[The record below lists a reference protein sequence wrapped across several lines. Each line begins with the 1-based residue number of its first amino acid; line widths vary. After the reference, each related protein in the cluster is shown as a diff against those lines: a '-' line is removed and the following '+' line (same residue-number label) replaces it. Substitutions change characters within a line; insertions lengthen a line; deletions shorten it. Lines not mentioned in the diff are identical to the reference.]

1 MYYTIKEKSNA
12 ELLSILLGISE
23 RDLRLFNLSDILQAP
38 RSIYGIGSKKQLKI
52 YALKEITQRLL
63 NANAR
68 KPNRISTP
76 QDIADI
82 LMPKFRYEV
91 KEHFIIIVLD
101 TKNQVVAMPTISV
114 GTLNTSLVH
123 PREVF
128 NEALK
133 YPTSSIILAHNHP
146 SGTTMPSP
154 EDIQTTKRLKEV
166 AELLGIGFYDHL
178 IVTADDYRSILSSA
192 EWYMANNSS

>member
-101 TKNQVVAMPTISV
+101 TKNQVVAMPTISI
-114 GTLNTSLVH
+114 GTLNTSVVH

-146 SGTTMPSP
+146 SGDSSPST
-154 EDIQTTKRLKEV
+154 EDINITNRLVKCGKILDIEV
-166 AELLGIGFYDHL
+166 LDHIIIGDNTYTSMKMQGL
-178 IVTADDYRSILSSA
+178 IR
-192 EWYMANNSS
+192 

>member
-76 QDIADI
+76 QDVADI

-146 SGTTMPSP
+146 SGDSSPST
-154 EDIQTTKRLKEV
+154 EDINITNRLVKCGKILDIEV
-166 AELLGIGFYDHL
+166 LDHIIIGDNTFTSMKMQGL
-178 IVTADDYRSILSSA
+178 IR
-192 EWYMANNSS
+192 

>member
-76 QDIADI
+76 QDIANI

-146 SGTTMPSP
+146 SGDSSPST
-154 EDIQTTKRLKEV
+154 EDINITNRLVKCGKILDIEV
-166 AELLGIGFYDHL
+166 LDHIIIGDNTFTSMKMQGL
-178 IVTADDYRSILSSA
+178 IR
-192 EWYMANNSS
+192 

>member
-63 NANAR
+63 NAHAR

-101 TKNQVVAMPTISV
+101 TKNQVIAMPTISI
-114 GTLNTSLVH
+114 GTLNTSVVH

-146 SGTTMPSP
+146 SGDSSPST
-154 EDIQTTKRLKEV
+154 EDINITYRLVKCGKILDIEV
-166 AELLGIGFYDHL
+166 LDHIIIGDNTYTSMKMQGL
-178 IVTADDYRSILSSA
+178 IK
-192 EWYMANNSS
+192 

>member
-146 SGTTMPSP
+146 SGDSSPST
-154 EDIQTTKRLKEV
+154 EDINITNRLVKCGKILDIEV
-166 AELLGIGFYDHL
+166 LDHIIIGDNTFTSMKMQGL
-178 IVTADDYRSILSSA
+178 IR
-192 EWYMANNSS
+192 